1 LSVSVSG
8 DTAVVGADHDDT
20 PGGEGA
26 GSAYVFARSGTTWTQ
41 QQKLLATD
49 GTASDSFGV
58 SVSISGDTALVGAYL
73 DDPPSGT
80 DAGSAY
86 VFVRSGTTWTEQQK
100 LLAPDGAAGDNFGNS
115 VSVSGDTALLG
126 AYKDDGGGADA
137 GSAYVF
143 VRSGTAWTQ
152 QQKLVASDGGQFNAF
167 GVSVSVSGDVAVIGV
182 PYDNTPLFDAGS
194 AYVFMRS
201 GSTWTQQ
208 QKLLAPAGAEQDYFG
223 YSVSVAANTVIAG
236 APSAF
241 GPGSAHV
248 FGEGIKRRS
257 RRHHDRR

>member
-1 LSVSVSG
+1 
-8 DTAVVGADHDDT
+8 VVGAYGDDT
-20 PGGEGA
+20 PA
-26 GSAYVFARSGTTWTQ
+26 GSS
-41 QQKLLATD
+41 
-49 GTASDSFGV
+49 
-58 SVSISGDTALVGAYL
+58 
-73 DDPPSGT
+73 
-80 DAGSAY
+80 
-86 VFVRSGTTWTEQQK
+86 
-100 LLAPDGAAGDNFGNS
+100 
-115 VSVSGDTALLG
+115 
-126 AYKDDGGGADA
+126 A

>member
-1 LSVSVSG
+1 MRAMRAFPRARFRQVYGSTESSAVATFLTPDLHDSVRGKLRSCG
-8 DTAVVGADHDDT
+8 RPYPGIGLRVVDPKGETLPTGQVGEIVIQGPCAMKGYWRNPEATRAAFFD
-20 PGGEGA
+20 GGWLRTG
-26 GSAYVFARSGTTWTQ
+26 
-41 QQKLLATD
+41 
-49 GTASDSFGV
+49 
-58 SVSISGDTALVGAYL
+58 
-73 DDPPSGT
+73 
-80 DAGSAY
+80 DAGY
-86 VFVRSGTTWTEQQK
+86 FDQEGFLYIYDRVKDMIVT
-100 LLAPDGAAGDNFGNS
+100 GAENVYPAEVENALFGHP
-115 VSVSGDTALLG
+115 AI
-126 AYKDDGGGADA
+126 A
-137 GSAYVF
+137 
-143 VRSGTAWTQ
+143 
-152 QQKLVASDGGQFNAF
+152 
-167 GVSVSVSGDVAVIGV
+167 DVAVIGV